1 MKLFMRISIAVLIPV
16 SLLLSAYVLRSNYL
30 SPEQKLM
37 GNWKEVSWTYE
48 KADNKGSVNF
58 SDGPIS
64 EAMKHMI
71 SQSKIIHQ
79 AETWSFTAD
88 SGLVLNTHHKKLN
101 VSWALM
107 GSSNIL
113 RLKYNNEF
121 EEHYNLVELDEKQM
135 VLHFENDKLTRGI
148 VKITFEKI

>member
-1 MKLFMRISIAVLIPV
+1 MKFFSQLILAISVPIVL
-16 SLLLSAYVLRSNYL
+16 LGSAFVLRSNFL
-30 SPEQKLM
+30 SPEQMIM

-58 SDGPIS
+58 NAEPLS

-79 AETWSFTAD
+79 AETWNFTTD
-88 SGLVLNTHHKKLN
+88 SGLVLNTQNKKLN
-101 VSWALM
+101 VNWALM

-113 RLKYNNEF
+113 RLKYNEEF
-121 EEHYNLVELDEKQM
+121 EEHYNLIELDDKKM
-135 VLHFENDKLTRGI
+135 VLHFENDQLTRGI